1 MVRCSRIALIKS
13 FNPEKAKAVI
23 SERKRYATRDAL
35 EMEAPV
41 EVESR
46 KSTTGSPPTAVVP
59 LTQPEIRPTPKV
71 RLFPEDAS
79 FNWYPFKSKR
89 LAIKSC
95 PTNEKR
101 TGLTSLFSKMV
112 GK

>member
-1 MVRCSRIALIKS
+1 
-13 FNPEKAKAVI
+13 
-23 SERKRYATRDAL
+23 
-35 EMEAPV
+35 MEAPV

-59 LTQPEIRPTPKV
+59 LTQPESRPTPKV

-89 LAIKSC
+89 LAIKIR
-95 PTNEKR
+95 ER
-101 TGLTSLFSKMV
+101 TSQRV
-112 GK
+112 GISGRMLRR